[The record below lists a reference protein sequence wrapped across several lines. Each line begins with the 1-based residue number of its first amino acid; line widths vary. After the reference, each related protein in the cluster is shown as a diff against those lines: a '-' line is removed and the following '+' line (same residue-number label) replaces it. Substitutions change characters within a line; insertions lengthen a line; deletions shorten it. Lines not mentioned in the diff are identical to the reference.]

1 MAPGPGAHYL
11 VVPPFRNRHTVW
23 VGVIALVA
31 VVVRRMAA
39 RAGALVGT
47 VLLLLSILADHGWGP
62 IVKTW
67 SEVAAGTGMVLLGPL
82 WLVDLSSAW
91 HRESA
96 AAVRRLF
103 SLPLTFRVS
112 AS

>member
-1 MAPGPGAHYL
+1 
-11 VVPPFRNRHTVW
+11 
-23 VGVIALVA
+23 
-31 VVVRRMAA
+31 MAA

-82 WLVDLSSAW
+82 WLVDSHLAGTY
-91 HRESA
+91 RKLYVTAGVVAFA
-96 AAVRRLF
+96 AGGLALVMGVLEVTGILR
-103 SLPLTFRVS
+103 
-112 AS
+112 